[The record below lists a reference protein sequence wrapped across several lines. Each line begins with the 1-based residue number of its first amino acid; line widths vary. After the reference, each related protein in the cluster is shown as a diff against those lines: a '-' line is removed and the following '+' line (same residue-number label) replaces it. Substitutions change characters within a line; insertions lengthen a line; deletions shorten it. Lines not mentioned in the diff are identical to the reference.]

1 LVPTSCFWVLLQWKV
16 ISFNQTGMLRIIRYV
31 LILTSNE
38 MMVALWLAPD
48 LCLVFVFIEDMTYG
62 DYSQV
67 S

>member
-1 LVPTSCFWVLLQWKV
+1 
-16 ISFNQTGMLRIIRYV
+16 MLRIIRYV